1 MDAPR
6 QHPAGNRGSGLVG
19 TGALGYRPLNAYPFA
34 LGVSVTMY
42 RVSPFVRHFAWALL
56 GGVGLATLWVNISP
70 ASYYDTIE
78 WRLADMPVPLW
89 LAPAPFS
96 LTPMSIVSDGLM
108 ALFLFFVGKELWES
122 LVLERGA
129 LAQRRAI
136 LPGGAVLGGVLGAV
150 VVWWL
155 AAALF
160 ETAQEAT
167 PGAGWPVPVGSDVV
181 LCYVFGRHAFG
192 RNHPALHLLLLIT
205 IASDIVGLVLLGL
218 AYPATGLRLVWLLLP
233 LGASVGV
240 WALFGRIDRRATEL
254 QRQRS
259 MALWPYVLAGLA
271 SYIGVAAA
279 GLPPALGLLPVIP
292 AIPHADRAFGLF
304 AEAEEFLHDPLNRLA
319 HLLVRPLGVVL
330 FLFGLTRG
338 GIDLGALAPTTGIVL
353 AALWIGKPVG
363 LMAGV
368 LSIAAATRMPLPAG
382 LSLRDL
388 VVLSLIA
395 GIGFTVPVLAIDTA
409 LPGGAMTEAARLGLG
424 LSLLIGPFAL
434 LIARFLPR

>member
-1 MDAPR
+1 
-6 QHPAGNRGSGLVG
+6 
-19 TGALGYRPLNAYPFA
+19 
-34 LGVSVTMY
+34 
-42 RVSPFVRHFAWALL
+42 
-56 GGVGLATLWVNISP
+56 
-70 ASYYDTIE
+70 
-78 WRLADMPVPLW
+78 
-89 LAPAPFS
+89 
-96 LTPMSIVSDGLM
+96 
-108 ALFLFFVGKELWES
+108 
-122 LVLERGA
+122 
-129 LAQRRAI
+129 
-136 LPGGAVLGGVLGAV
+136 
-150 VVWWL
+150 
-155 AAALF
+155 
-160 ETAQEAT
+160 
-167 PGAGWPVPVGSDVV
+167 
-181 LCYVFGRHAFG
+181 
-192 RNHPALHLLLLIT
+192 
-205 IASDIVGLVLLGL
+205 
-218 AYPATGLRLVWLLLP
+218 
-233 LGASVGV
+233 
-240 WALFGRIDRRATEL
+240 
-254 QRQRS
+254 
-259 MALWPYVLAGLA
+259 
-271 SYIGVAAA
+271 
-279 GLPPALGLLPVIP
+279 VIP

-368 LSIAAATRMPLPAG
+368 LSVAAATRMPLPAG